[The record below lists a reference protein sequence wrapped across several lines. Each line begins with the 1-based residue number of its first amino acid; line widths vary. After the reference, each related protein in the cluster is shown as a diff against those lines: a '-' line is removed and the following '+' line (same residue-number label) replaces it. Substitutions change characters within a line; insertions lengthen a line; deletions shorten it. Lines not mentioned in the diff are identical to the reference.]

1 VSPYPAWPFLS
12 DPQHPFL
19 SAVWAVLI
27 HGVLGVFVLAPL
39 IWRGRHRASWAA
51 CAFAGGSILDLDHFI
66 AAGSLSLHRI
76 ETLPGGRPDTHS
88 LAFVLLLSL
97 VVLVLW
103 PGRWKLAAAWSCFA
117 VNTGHLLF
125 DGAGANEHLLYPWTS
140 SHGIPSLLVPTSTS
154 CTRGPAATGYR
165 GCSARS
171 ELSPSARQAS
181 FSRDTSTPPIG
192 SAGCRQRS
200 RGGSRRIKRAHRCVG
215 VGARGSNTRPGGSG
229 RRDNR

>member
-1 VSPYPAWPFLS
+1 VSPDAAWPFLS

-39 IWRGRHRASWAA
+39 IWRARHRAGWAA
-51 CAFAGGSILDLDHFI
+51 CAFAGGSILDVDHFI

-97 VVLVLW
+97 VVLILW

-117 VNTGHLLF
+117 VNTGHVLF

-140 SHGIPSLLVPTSTS
+140 SDGIPWLLCPIGALALCAASELLARHIYAPDRIS
-154 CTRGPAATGYR
+154 RMPAAI
-165 GCSARS
+165 AR
-171 ELSPSARQAS
+171 R
-181 FSRDTSTPPIG
+181 
-192 SAGCRQRS
+192 
-200 RGGSRRIKRAHRCVG
+200 
-215 VGARGSNTRPGGSG
+215 
-229 RRDNR
+229 